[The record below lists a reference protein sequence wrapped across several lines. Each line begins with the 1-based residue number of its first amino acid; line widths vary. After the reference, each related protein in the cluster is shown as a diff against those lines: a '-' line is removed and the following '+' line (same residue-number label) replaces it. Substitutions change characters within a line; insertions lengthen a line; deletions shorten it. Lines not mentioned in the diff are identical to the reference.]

1 MSKYERLSLVLLR
14 LSLGWLMF
22 YAGITKVLNPEW
34 SAAGYLNGAKTFAG
48 LYRWLA
54 GPGMLPV
61 TNFINEW
68 GLTLLG
74 VSLMLG
80 AFVRLSS
87 LLGALLMLLY
97 YLPILAFPYPNP
109 HAYIVDEHVIY
120 FFVLVFFAAIRAGR
134 VWGLDQWLGRQRAL
148 LGLSRRCVRS
158 CVDSASHFLYD
169 GRDRLLLWT

>member
-48 LYRWLA
+48 FYRWLA

-68 GLTLLG
+68 WLTLLG
-74 VSLMLG
+74 VSLILG

-97 YLPILAFPYPNP
+97 YFPVLEFPYIS
-109 HAYIVDEHVIY
+109 HSFLIDEHIIY
-120 FFVLVFFAAIRAGR
+120 ALVLLYFAAVRAGR
-134 VWGLDQWLGRQRAL
+134 VWGLENRCAKLPICVKYPRLREWLG
-148 LGLSRRCVRS
+148 
-158 CVDSASHFLYD
+158 
-169 GRDRLLLWT
+169 